1 MTRPVGELLGG
12 HRDGDTGRIVI
23 GRGTPG
29 CRHCGAKAVHY
40 SQNGR
45 AEIWHPG
52 VTCCAAAARDQ
63 ARFRTEDLN
72 ALRRQLQDL
81 RDQIADQRRTAED
94 AIGREAAT
102 ATARA
107 NAMTRGYEARL
118 AISTPI
124 GQELSREIEELQAT
138 AEALDAGTPTTTH
151 PRPYKEG

>member
-1 MTRPVGELLGG
+1 MSRPVGELLGG
-12 HRDGDTGRIVI
+12 HRDAETGRVVI

-40 SQNGR
+40 SSDGR

-52 VTCCAAAARDQ
+52 VACCAAAARDQ
-63 ARFRTEDLN
+63 ARYRTEDLN

-81 RDQIADQRRTAED
+81 RDQISDQRRAAED
-94 AIGREAAT
+94 AIGREASA

-118 AISTPI
+118 AITTPI
-124 GQELSREIEELQAT
+124 AQELKSEIEELLTT
-138 AEALDAGTPTTTH
+138 ADALDAGAPTTSH